1 MTRLHK
7 RQEKAA
13 RKTRIK
19 EQKNNRPP
27 EGQDADIASIRPG
40 PQPAPAWAAQP
51 QRDGPV
57 KR

>member
-1 MTRLHK
+1 MSRLHK

-13 RKTRIK
+13 RKAEIK
-19 EQKNNRPP
+19 EQKNRRSPDT
-27 EGQDADIASIRPG
+27 QDADIASIRPG

-51 QRDGPV
+51 QREGPA